1 MRIIAGN
8 YRGKKL
14 FSPQNEGVRP
24 TSDRT
29 REALFNVLNSR
40 LDLPW
45 NAYRFLDVFAGT
57 GACGFEALSRGV
69 EKVCFIDRTPL
80 TVRKNA
86 TLFPKEMPRIK
97 VIAADAAKLPAA
109 NEKYNLFFMDPPY
122 HQGLVVPALN
132 SLVAQ
137 GWLSTDAVGIAEV
150 EKSEQP
156 EIPEIFKVTDERIYG
171 LAKIL
176 FLSYQG

>member
-29 REALFNVLNSR
+29 REALFNILNSR
-40 LDLPW
+40 LELPW
-45 NAYRFLDVFAGT
+45 EAYRFLDVFAGT
-57 GACGFEALSRGV
+57 GACGLEALSRGV
-69 EKVCFIDRTPL
+69 SQAAFIDRNPQ

-86 TLFPKEMPRIK
+86 SLFPNEAAKIK
-97 VIAADAAKLPAA
+97 IIAADAAKLPAA
-109 NEKYNLFFMDPPY
+109 QEKYNLLFMDAPY
-122 HQGLVVPALN
+122 KKGLIVPALN
-132 SLVAQ
+132 SLAAQ
-137 GWLSTDAVGIAEV
+137 GWLAPDTIGIVEV
-150 EKSEQP
+150 EKSEQL
-156 EIPEIFKVTDERIYG
+156 EIPKTFKVTDERIYG